1 MKTNSA
7 NRMGDATAQSAV
19 RSSRPLAL
27 LTEMFRR
34 RVATPSYRMAPPLRN
49 PRYIGVHIAAVSN
62 RSPVR

>member
-7 NRMGDATAQSAV
+7 NRMGDATAQSAAH
-19 RSSRPLAL
+19 SSRPLAR

-34 RVATPSYRMAPPLRN
+34 RATPSYRMAPPLRN
-49 PRYIGVHIAAVSN
+49 PHYIGVHIAAVSS